1 MLTGPNPTHP
11 EYLRQ
16 IECVQRYRDAKIK
29 YEQNLYRY
37 RMKSLIHKGL
47 AERTQAHSTYYQR
60 IRDARERHSSAV
72 SKQFYA
78 IQHDRFKTDELSP
91 HHIIAFPTRR
101 SQQIAHQTAYNQEV
115 SIMAGVAKYV
125 GFPAAPSLLGARPAE
140 LDDDL
145 EKMGVS
151 HIHIHKFGQLL
162 TAGYRFLSNL
172 ALRHHGTPR
181 RYLHGLPC
189 LPCLLTPSV
198 RLLKKHS

>member
-1 MLTGPNPTHP
+1 MSGVVILAAFVANNRRIYDERISKLNREMEMLTGPNPTHP

-16 IECVQRYRDAKIK
+16 IECVQRHRDAKIK
-29 YEQNLYRY
+29 YEENLYRY
-37 RMKSLIHKGL
+37 RMKSLMNKAL
-47 AERTQAHSTYYQR
+47 AERSQAHSTYFQR
-60 IRDARERHSSAV
+60 VRDVRERHSSAI

-101 SQQIAHQTAYNQEV
+101 SQQIAHQAAYNHEV

-125 GFPAAPSLLGARPAE
+125 GFPAAPSLLGARPSE

-151 HIHIHKFGQLL
+151 
-162 TAGYRFLSNL
+162 
-172 ALRHHGTPR
+172 
-181 RYLHGLPC
+181 
-189 LPCLLTPSV
+189 
-198 RLLKKHS
+198 